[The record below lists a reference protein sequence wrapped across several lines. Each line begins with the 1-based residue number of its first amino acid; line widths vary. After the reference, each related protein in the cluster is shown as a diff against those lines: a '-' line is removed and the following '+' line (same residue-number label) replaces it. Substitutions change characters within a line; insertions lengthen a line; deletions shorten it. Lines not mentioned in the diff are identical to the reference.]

1 MSQVEIGI
9 LSFAPKGYIFAEDG
23 EKFGGNTRIFA
34 VVNMRGE
41 VVTKWANA
49 VSTKDGKE
57 TFLHWFRGKYP
68 NIVPPFRGNIVIFR
82 ERKALPT

>member
-9 LSFAPKGYIFAEDG
+9 SSFTPKGYILAKDG

-49 VSTKDGKE
+49 ASTQDGKE
-57 TFLHWFRGKYP
+57 TFLHWFVRKHP
-68 NIVPPFRGNIVIFR
+68 NVNPPFRGNIFIFR
-82 ERKALPT
+82 ERKALPV

>member
-1 MSQVEIGI
+1 METGI
-9 LSFAPKGYIFAEDG
+9 LSFAPKGYILAEDG